1 MPFFRGHNLFKTAAV
16 AAGAIGLT
24 ALLWPA
30 GADANQ
36 LDGEP
41 VDPPVTTK
49 PDDNAGDAELQTV
62 EQYNRQR
69 LDRNR
74 RGMSVL
80 LGWSL
85 VNMGAGTA
93 GFLLSDGPTRHFHGM
108 NAMWNVVNAIIAG
121 FGYRDAATTDPG
133 DGDAMDALDDT
144 HSFEKVLLFNAGL
157 NTGYIAAGA
166 FLWER
171 GRRTGSEQLQGFGPA
186 VALQGLFLL
195 GFDTTMFLLSR
206 RHRQQFE
213 ITVAPQLTT
222 PGVSTTIRF

>member
-1 MPFFRGHNLFKTAAV
+1 MALFDGTTLLKTVAV
-16 AAGAIGLT
+16 AAGAVGLT

-30 GADANQ
+30 GADAEQ
-36 LDGEP
+36 PPLHPDQPSMASTSDETAGGA
-41 VDPPVTTK
+41 DPQ
-49 PDDNAGDAELQTV
+49 AV
-62 EQYNRQR
+62 EQFNRQR

-74 RGMSVL
+74 RGMTVL

-85 VNMGAGTA
+85 VNIGTGTA
-93 GFLLSDGPTRHFHGM
+93 GYLLSEGPTRHFHGM

-121 FGYRDAATTDPG
+121 FGLRDAVTTDPT
-133 DGDAMDALDDT
+133 DGDAMDALEDT
-144 HSFEKVLLFNAGL
+144 HSLEKVLLFNAGF
-157 NTGYIAAGA
+157 NTGYIATGA

-186 VALQGLFLL
+186 VAIQGLFLL

-213 ITVAPQLTT
+213 ITVAPQLHS
-222 PGVSTTIRF
+222 PGIATTIRF